1 MRKGQEFRRVAVLGD
16 GGWGTALALL
26 LHENGAEVRLW
37 SAFADYAAILN
48 RTRRNPRFLPG
59 VNLPKDMIIT
69 ADLGEALAGADL
81 AVSVIP
87 TQHVRGVWTRAVP
100 HWKRIP
106 VCSASKG
113 LEMSTLKRPTEILRE
128 LLGRQAPLAVLSGP
142 SIAGEVA
149 RRLPAAVVVASDRPA
164 LAPRVQA
171 AFHNHRFR
179 VYTSPDPV
187 GAELG
192 GALKNV
198 IALAAGMCD
207 GLGLGANAKSAL
219 LTRGVLEMSTLG
231 TALGARPETFY
242 GLSGI
247 GDLITTSL
255 SAEGRNRAV
264 GEALGRGKS
273 LKAILGGTHQVTE
286 GVWTSKAV
294 VAFARKRGVE
304 VPIAREVYRVCF
316 EGRSPRSALATL
328 MGRSAGREGAVP
340 GRRA

>member
-1 MRKGQEFRRVAVLGD
+1 MKAFKRVTVLGD

-26 LHENGAEVRLW
+26 LVENGRSVTLW
-37 SAFADYAAILN
+37 SAFADYAAVLQ

-59 VNLPKDMIIT
+59 VKLPPQMRIT
-69 ADLGEALAGADL
+69 SDLAEALSGADL

-87 TQHVRGVWTRAVP
+87 TQHVRSVWEKALP
-100 HWKRIP
+100 HWDGIP
-106 VCSASKG
+106 ICSASKG
-113 LEMSTLKRPTEILRE
+113 LEMSTRKLPTRILHE
-128 LLGRQAPLAVLSGP
+128 LLGRKAPLAVLSGP

-149 RRLPAAVVVASDRPA
+149 RGLPAAVVVASGTSG
-164 LAPRVQA
+164 LATRVQV
-171 AFHNHRFR
+171 AFHSRRFR

-207 GLGLGANAKSAL
+207 GLGIGANAKAAL

-231 TALGARPETFY
+231 RAMGARPETFY

-264 GEALGRGKS
+264 GEALGKGRT
-273 LKAILGGTHQVTE
+273 LKAILSRTHQVTE

-294 VAFARKRGVE
+294 VAFAKQRGVE

-316 EGRSPRSALATL
+316 EGRSPRAALAAL
-328 MGRSAGREGAVP
+328 MGRSPGREGAVP
-340 GRRA
+340 GRPA

>member
-1 MRKGQEFRRVAVLGD
+1 MKSFRRIAVLGD

-26 LHENGAEVRLW
+26 LVENGRDVTLW
-37 SAFADYAAILN
+37 SAFEDYAAVLQ

-59 VNLPKDMIIT
+59 VRLPEALGIT
-69 ADLGEALAGADL
+69 ADLAEALSGADL
-81 AVSVIP
+81 ALSVIP
-87 TQHVRGVWTRAVP
+87 TQHVRSVWKKAAP
-100 HWKRIP
+100 HWNGIP

-113 LEMSTLKRPTEILRE
+113 LEMSTRKLPTQILRE
-128 LLGRQAPLAVLSGP
+128 LLGRRSPLAVLSGP

-149 RRLPAAVVVASDRPA
+149 RGLPAAVVVASSRPG
-164 LAPRVQA
+164 LASRVQA
-171 AFHNHRFR
+171 AFHSRRFR

-207 GLGLGANAKSAL
+207 GLGIGANAKAAL
-219 LTRGVLEMSTLG
+219 LTRGVLEMSLLG
-231 TALGARPETFY
+231 RAMGARPETFY
-242 GLSGI
+242 GLTGI

-255 SAEGRNRAV
+255 SSEGRNRAV
-264 GEALGRGKS
+264 GEALGRGQT
-273 LKAILGGTHQVTE
+273 LKAILGRTHQVTE

-316 EGRSPRSALATL
+316 EGRSPRVALAAL

>member
-1 MRKGQEFRRVAVLGD
+1 MRRAFRRVTVLGD

-26 LHENGAEVRLW
+26 LHENGSRVTLW
-37 SAFADYAAILN
+37 SAFPDYAEVLR
-48 RTRRNPRFLPG
+48 RTRRNPKFLPG
-59 VNLPKDMIIT
+59 VRLPRGMTVT
-69 ADLGEALAGADL
+69 ADLGEALAAADL
-81 AVSVIP
+81 LVSVIP
-87 TQHVRGVWTRAVP
+87 TQHVRSVWRKILP
-100 HWKRIP
+100 HWRGTP

-113 LEMSTLKRPTEILRE
+113 LEMATQKRPTEILRE
-128 LLGRQAPLAVLSGP
+128 LLGPRASLGVLSGP

-149 RRLPAAVVVASDRPA
+149 RGFPAAVVVAAGRDG
-164 LAPRVQA
+164 LAAQLQRT
-171 AFHNHRFR
+171 FHSRRFR
-179 VYTSPDPV
+179 VYRVSDVV

-207 GLGLGANAKSAL
+207 GLALGANAKAAL

-231 TALGARPETFY
+231 SAMGAKPETFY

-264 GEALGRGKS
+264 GEALGRGKT
-273 LKAILGGTHQVTE
+273 LKQILGGTDKVTE

-294 VAFARKRGVE
+294 MGFARARGVE
-304 VPIAREVYRVCF
+304 VPISREVYRVCF
-316 EGRSPRSALATL
+316 EGRSPKAALAAL
-328 MGRSAGREGAVP
+328 MGRAVGPEGAVP
-340 GRRA
+340 GR